1 ALYVLARHGAYS
13 QLLRVPAGS
22 SDIEEVKLPF
32 EGHIGEAFT
41 DPRTPGV
48 TVYLSSW
55 VMPPAEYAYDPQ
67 IKAFTDLH
75 IGTRGDINS
84 TDYVVSDLEAPAKDG
99 VNVPL
104 SLIRKTDAKG
114 PQITLI

>member
-1 ALYVLARHGAYS
+1 LLSHKSAPTFQVLTVKANQPLSAARVLVPAKPDRVIEGVHAAADALYVLARHGAYS

-41 DPRTPGV
+41 DPRTAGV

-67 IKAFTDLH
+67 AKAFADL
-75 IGTRGDINS
+75 
-84 TDYVVSDLEAPAKDG
+84 
-99 VNVPL
+99 
-104 SLIRKTDAKG
+104 
-114 PQITLI
+114 

>member
-1 ALYVLARHGAYS
+1 
-13 QLLRVPAGS
+13 LLRVPAGS

-41 DPRTPGV
+41 DPRIPGV

-75 IGTRGDINS
+75 IGTRGDIDS
-84 TDYVVSDLEAPAKDG
+84 AVPASVRRSVAVDPAVDSD
-99 VNVPL
+99 
-104 SLIRKTDAKG
+104 
-114 PQITLI
+114 